1 MIATA
6 IYFGWFIVLLPV
18 IGIIENTL
26 MDIATEKTSP
36 HTRQIK

>member
-26 MDIATEKTSP
+26 MDIATDKQGS
-36 HTRQIK
+36 KNVK